1 MRSDILPIEQL
12 LMCMSKTQSGD
23 RYPTPTPAIVKIEQ
37 YPISSSENSR
47 TSYDDNETIAFGP
60 IKVKPRKKPAP
71 TLATGRR
78 SKYEILTAEEEQK
91 RNVRRARN
99 RAAAERVR
107 ISRLNIEQQLLDQ
120 IDGLE
125 KQEEKLLHNVQTLQ
139 HQKLHLETRL
149 FTHEQMCSNTTGS
162 NSTISSQIDLTSYF
176 PLEYIPTSFQ
186 QNDTTINDKLPEFDF
201 DEFFI
206 NSLTTEQL
214 QQNFPESLTTIE
226 LSDNLN
232 DFLMDS

>member
-1 MRSDILPIEQL
+1 MRSDLLPIDQF
-12 LMCMSKTQSGD
+12 LMCVNKTQYGD
-23 RYPTPTPAIVKIEQ
+23 SHPTPISTMVKREQ
-37 YPISSSENSR
+37 YSISSPDNSR

-78 SKYEILTAEEEQK
+78 SKYEILNADEEQK

-107 ISRLNIEQQLLDQ
+107 VSRLNIEQQLLDQ
-120 IDGLE
+120 IDALE
-125 KQEEKLLHNVQTLQ
+125 TQQEKLSNDVQKLQ

-149 FTHEQMCSNTTGS
+149 YTHEQMCSNNYGN
-162 NSTISSQIDLTSYF
+162 NSTISSQIDLINYF
-176 PLEYIPTSFQ
+176 PADYIQ
-186 QNDTTINDKLPEFDF
+186 ENNTTINDKLPDIDFDF
-201 DEFFI
+201 FF

-214 QQNFPESLTTIE
+214 QQTFPEALQTM
-226 LSDNLN
+226 DLN
-232 DFLMDS
+232 DLLMDLH

>member
-1 MRSDILPIEQL
+1 MRSDLLPIDQF
-12 LMCMSKTQSGD
+12 LMCVNKTQYGD
-23 RYPTPTPAIVKIEQ
+23 SHPTPISTMVKREQ
-37 YPISSSENSR
+37 YSISSPDNSR

-78 SKYEILTAEEEQK
+78 SKYEILNADEEQK

-107 ISRLNIEQQLLDQ
+107 VSRLNIEQQLLDQ
-120 IDGLE
+120 IDALE
-125 KQEEKLLHNVQTLQ
+125 TQQEKLSNDVQKLQ

-149 FTHEQMCSNTTGS
+149 YTHEQMCSNNYGN
-162 NSTISSQIDLTSYF
+162 NSTISSQVDLINYF
-176 PLEYIPTSFQ
+176 PADYIQ
-186 QNDTTINDKLPEFDF
+186 ENNTTINDKLPDIDFDF
-201 DEFFI
+201 FF

-214 QQNFPESLTTIE
+214 QQTFPEALQTM
-226 LSDNLN
+226 DLN
-232 DFLMDS
+232 DLLMDLH